1 LGPPTGSG
9 TFAAGSGQYSR
20 GIGKP
25 ELGPISTGLG
35 EIFQYVVRAKKGYEN
50 VYDET
55 ELRTIQD
62 WVVRRQLLGTKGVAD
77 VSSFGGK
84 LKQYEIAI
92 NPNKLQAFNI
102 NINDVFL
109 HWKVIIRIPE
119 GLILKRKKRFFLSG
133 VKDFW
138 EVKKI
143 SEYSG
148 S

>member
-102 NINDVFL
+102 NINDVFSAL
-109 HWKVIIRIPE
+109 ESNNQNTGGAYIEK
-119 GLILKRKKRFFLSG
+119 KKRFFLSG
-133 VKDFW
+133 VKGFW
-138 EVKKI
+138 EPKKI